1 MNKRIMSKTL
11 CTVTALLMA
20 AAAIPAGGIADSLG
34 IGTALTASADS
45 ASEITY
51 LEISTPEE
59 LLAFAESVYQD
70 EGHFNP
76 DYEGN
81 ENLNAKLTADI
92 DMSEVENFTP
102 IGKGIVLYHGI
113 FDGQGHSI
121 KNLTINSSLR
131 KVGLF
136 SCLSETAQI
145 RNLNIESGTI
155 NSTYST
161 SDIINLTGVGA
172 IAGTTNEGTVIEY
185 CTNNANV
192 TSSVVP
198 AGGIVGYSQSGTTLS
213 HCMNTGVI
221 ESTSFTG
228 GICGNTLCDITDC
241 ANYAKIGTASSYGN
255 GGIAGYINSAVTFKN
270 CLNNGQILTG
280 SYATGRIYGMNP
292 GKIVTVENCYADVT
306 SDPSGAEYMPL
317 SQLSSGAAAYKLG
330 WYQYLGS
337 ETRPSPV
344 AALASDMGNKVLK
357 YTFDYKDSSK
367 TDNEVYVNY
376 GSKFSSSMIPG
387 NSFWVDEAE
396 QKSAVK
402 FSPATKD
409 HTFTERTV
417 AAITAQNMTLNDSA
431 ALNYYASLDEI
442 AVAENNFSFKLTVT
456 QNGTDTV
463 ITKYD
468 TVTIDGK
475 DYAKY
480 TYDIPI
486 KNLSDDISAV
496 VSYGSAESEV
506 CTKNAKD
513 YLYEVYEQGGND
525 KAIVAAILNYSAQA
539 QIFKGYNTDSLI
551 NADLD
556 DADKQL
562 TTKTPD
568 DFTPHGVRY
577 EEGIYDTATIG
588 YANLDM
594 LSQTRIKVYF
604 KLSDE
609 MKETASVGGKLFI
622 SYTLPNGNTGMTTV
636 ISGYP
641 ISNSDGTKI
650 GIEGDWYYFETPG
663 ISPADYPDKLKLT
676 FGLMESGVIKDGG
689 AELEY
694 SVFDYL
700 ANKCEKSDTG
710 MDMLVAA
717 IYNYYTAFVNY

>member
-20 AAAIPAGGIADSLG
+20 AAAIPSGGIADSLG
-34 IGTALTASADS
+34 IGTVLTASAES
-45 ASEITY
+45 ADEIQY
-51 LEISTPEE
+51 LEISTAEE
-59 LLAFAESVYQD
+59 LVAFSKAVYQD
-70 EGHFNP
+70 DGHNTSN
-76 DYEGN
+76 YVGN

-102 IGKGIVLYHGI
+102 IGNGVLYHGI

-121 KNLTINSSLR
+121 KNLTINSR
-131 KVGLF
+131 IKQVGFF
-136 SCLSETAQI
+136 SCLSETAQV

-155 NSTYST
+155 NSTYNT
-161 SDIINLTGVGA
+161 NDMMNLTGVGA
-172 IAGTTNEGTVIEY
+172 IAGTTNNGAVIEY
-185 CTNNANV
+185 CTNNAEV

-198 AGGIVGYSQSGTTLS
+198 AGGIVGYTQTGTRLS

-221 ESTSFTG
+221 KSSSFTG
-228 GICGNTLCDITDC
+228 GICGNTLCDISDC
-241 ANYAKIGTASSYGN
+241 ANFAKIGTDSSYGN

-280 SYATGRIYGMNP
+280 SFATGRIYGMNP
-292 GKIVTVENCYADVT
+292 GKTVTVENCYADVT

-330 WYQYLGS
+330 WCQYLNT
-337 ETRPSPV
+337 EIRPSPV
-344 AALASDMGNKVLK
+344 SKLASDKGNKVLK
-357 YTFDYKDSSK
+357 YTFNYTDPDMTDS
-367 TDNEVYVNY
+367 EVYVNY
-376 GSKFSSSMIPG
+376 GSKFSSSMLPG
-387 NSFWVDEAE
+387 NSFWVDELSK
-396 QKSAVK
+396 KSAVK

-409 HTFTERTV
+409 HTFTNRTV
-417 AAITAQNMTLNDSA
+417 AAITAQNMTLNESA
-431 ALNYYASLDEI
+431 ALNYYADFDDI
-442 AVAENNFSFKLTVT
+442 AVAENNFNFKLTVT
-456 QNGTDTV
+456 QNGKDTV

-468 TVTIDGK
+468 TVTIDGREC
-475 DYAKY
+475 AKY

-486 KNLSDDISAV
+486 KNLGDDISAV
-496 VSYGSAESEV
+496 VSYGSAESDV

-513 YLYEVYEQGGND
+513 YLYEVYNQGGND
-525 KAIVAAILNYSAQA
+525 KAIAAALLNYSAQA

-562 TTKTPD
+562 NTKTPD

-577 EEGIYDTATIG
+577 DEGFYDTATIG

-604 KLSDE
+604 KLSDK

-636 ISGYP
+636 ISGSP

-663 ISPADYPDKLKLT
+663 ISPADYPNKLELS
-676 FGLMESGVIKDGG
+676 FGLRDSDGIKNGG
-689 AELEY
+689 AELSY

-710 MDMLVAA
+710 MSMLVAA
-717 IYNYYTAFVNY
+717 IANYYTAFVNY